1 MSAHRATLLAWGL
14 AAFAVALLVSGFVA
28 SNSADSSELTVT
40 DLLTT
45 TITIAFSSVGA
56 LVAKR
61 HPGNA
66 IGWIFM
72 GVAVFTGLGGLA
84 HGYALYRLDGGGTA
98 GIVAGTAAMYAEI
111 SWVPFVLV
119 PPSFL
124 ILLFP
129 DGHLPSRR
137 WRPVAW
143 AAAAGIAGTLAT
155 SWVAPGPLADFP
167 EVHNP
172 YSIDSPLLGP
182 LAGLAYFAL
191 FAGVLGSAASVVV
204 RFRRGQ
210 QKQRQQIKWLAV
222 AGTVAAV
229 ALIVN
234 LTFYDFLGE
243 DVANG
248 LIMFAVLG
256 LPAAAGIAILRHRL
270 YDIDVVINRTLVY
283 GALTAT
289 LAGIYLGSVLLTQL
303 LLTPVTASNS
313 LAIAVSTLAV
323 AAFFQPARRRI
334 QAIVDRRF
342 YRRKYDAARAL
353 ERFSTHLRD
362 EIDLDAL
369 GDELRAVVADTMQP
383 AHVSLWLREPE
394 TPR

>member
-1 MSAHRATLLAWGL
+1 MSAHRATLLAGGL
-14 AAFAVALLVSGFVA
+14 AAMAVGLKVSGFVA

-45 TITIAFSSVGA
+45 TITVAFSSVGA
-56 LVAKR
+56 LVARR

-66 IGWIFM
+66 IGWIFI

-143 AAAAGIAGTLAT
+143 TSAAGIAGTLAT
-155 SWVAPGPLADFP
+155 SWVAPGQLADFP

-172 YSIDSPLLGP
+172 FGIDSPLVEP

-313 LAIAVSTLAV
+313 LAIVVSTLAV

-353 ERFSTHLRD
+353 ERFGTHLRD

-369 GDELRAVVADTMQP
+369 GDELRSVLADTMQP

>member
-1 MSAHRATLLAWGL
+1 MSAHRATFLAWGL
-14 AAFAVALLVSGFVA
+14 AAFAVALLVSGFVTSIPADA
-28 SNSADSSELTVT
+28 SEHTVT

-45 TITIAFSSVGA
+45 TITVAFSSVGA
-56 LVAKR
+56 MVAKR
-61 HPGNA
+61 HPRNA
-66 IGWIFM
+66 IGWIFI
-72 GVAVFTGLGGLA
+72 GVAIFTGLGTLA
-84 HGYALYRLDGGGTA
+84 HGYAQYRLDGGGTEGVVGA
-98 GIVAGTAAMYAEI
+98 AAMYAEI

-119 PPSFL
+119 PPTFL

-129 DGHLPSRR
+129 DGHLPSRS
-137 WRPVAW
+137 WRPVGW

-167 EVHNP
+167 ELHNP
-172 YSIDSPLLGP
+172 FGIDSPLLGP
-182 LAGLAYFAL
+182 LTGLAYFAL

-210 QKQRQQIKWLAV
+210 QGQRQQIKWLAV
-222 AGTVAAV
+222 AGIVAAV
-229 ALIVN
+229 ALIAN

-248 LIMFAVLG
+248 LIMLAVLG

-289 LAGIYLGSVLLTQL
+289 LAGIYLGSVLLTHL
-303 LLTPVTASNS
+303 LLTPVTASSS
-313 LAIAVSTLAV
+313 LAIAVSTLA
-323 AAFFQPARRRI
+323 AAALFQPARRRI

-342 YRRKYDAARAL
+342 YRRKYDAARTL
-353 ERFSTHLRD
+353 QRFGTHLRD

-369 GDELRAVVADTMQP
+369 GDELRAVVADAMQP
-383 AHVSLWLREPE
+383 AHVSLWLREPG
-394 TPR
+394 TRR